1 MNYVVRFKNPTF
13 LVTFAAAVVAFI
25 YQMLGMFEVVPTISE
40 SDVINIISIVINVL
54 TMLGIFV
61 DPTTKGISDSAN
73 AMTYIEPM

>member
-40 SDVINIISIVINVL
+40 SDVVNIISIVINVL

>member
-40 SDVINIISIVINVL
+40 SDVINIVSIVINVL